1 MQFMRL
7 LITKMNGEKNRCMK
21 TTISKDSR
29 DQLAKLLDKRIRLT
43 GTIVDIHGHKRRK
56 VVQYQ
61 VTLKDV
67 HIDQIPEPIDHLNI
81 FLSKD
86 SMPASVKKLFGKKQ
100 YDLLTCTAKVC
111 KYRRRTDESGF
122 RTTAYGVKEL
132 KKIELKTTNG
142 ELKNALSRTKK
153 S

>member
-1 MQFMRL
+1 MEQ
-7 LITKMNGEKNRCMK
+7 IRCMK

-56 VVQYQ
+56 VVQYQVQYQ

-111 KYRRRTDESGF
+111 KYRRRTDKSGF

-142 ELKNALSRTKK
+142 ETTNALSRTEK